1 MTRPRNLAELR
12 ESGWQSRPV
21 KEEIRENFLCAL
33 QSGENLFPGV
43 IGFEDTVIPE
53 INNAIIAGHDML
65 FLGEKGQAKSRLMR
79 SLIRFLDEVIP
90 HLDLPM
96 HPGHASP

>member
-1 MTRPRNLAELR
+1 MY
-12 ESGWQSRPV
+12 
-21 KEEIRENFLCAL
+21 

-79 SLIRFLDEVIP
+79 SLFRFLDEVIP
-90 HLDLPM
+90 YLDLPM
-96 HPGHASP
+96 CPVHEDPFRPITKLGRELVENHPERDIPIG